1 MMHVAAG
8 VLVDADGRVLLAE
21 RPPGKQLAGHWE
33 FPGGKL
39 EPGETAVEALR
50 RELREELAIEADVI
64 DALPLIEVPWRHGEV
79 DLCLIVHRVRSW
91 QGTPRPCEGQSL
103 MWLLPSLVDPASLA
117 PADRQ
122 ILHALM
128 RSTVELPVQ
137 PPMTRDP

>member
-8 VLVDADGRVLLAE
+8 VLADVDGRVLLAE

-39 EPGETAVEALR
+39 EPGETVVDALR
-50 RELREELAIEADVI
+50 RELREELAINADAI
-64 DALPLIEVPWRHGEV
+64 DAQPLIEVPWRHGEV
-79 DLCLIVHRVRSW
+79 DLRLIVHRVRSW

-103 MWLLPSLVDPASLA
+103 VWLLPADVEPDVLA

-122 ILHALM
+122 ILHALGCG
-128 RSTVELPVQ
+128 R
-137 PPMTRDP
+137 R